1 MADSTHGRLWG
12 QISWLRRSFLQQEG
26 LPFSQVLSAEMVS
39 AALAEFQLAL
49 IEPVYSA
56 LVTTWVFLSQV
67 LSADQSCR
75 AAVARLLTHRLASGE
90 PPCSAQTGGYCLA
103 RSRLPEGFLAR
114 LVRQTGRTL
123 HEQTNSAWRWMDRQ
137 VALFDGS
144 TVSMPDT
151 PANQA
156 AYPQPRSQQPGVG
169 FPLARIGVLFSWAAG
184 SVLDFALCPFAG
196 KGHSE
201 LALLRNVWNS
211 LSAGTVLLTDRYL
224 CSYFEIALLRQRGVD
239 VVSRLHQQRRVA
251 WRKGGDQ
258 QEIWRKPRRP
268 DWMDQE
274 TYDALPDQMMIRVVR
289 FTARQQGFRTRRVE
303 LATTLLD
310 AVEITP
316 HDLAELYRGRW
327 HAELNLRSLKSVMQ
341 MDILRGRTPDIVHKE
356 LWVHLLAYNLIRS
369 VMARAA
375 AVGEVSPRTLSF
387 KGTLQT
393 LSAFQPL
400 CSSAADATFDAW
412 VEHLL
417 QAILS
422 HHLPDRPGRYEP
434 RARKRRPKP
443 YPLLQVPRTQA
454 RARRM
459 YQGR

>member
-1 MADSTHGRLWG
+1 MSDSTHGRLWR
-12 QISWLRRSFLQQEG
+12 QISWLRCSFLQQEG
-26 LPFSQVLSAEMVS
+26 LPFSQVLSAEQLS
-39 AALAEFQLAL
+39 AALTEFQLSL
-49 IEPVYSA
+49 VEPVYNA

-67 LSADQSCR
+67 LSSDQSCR
-75 AAVARLLTHRLASGE
+75 AAVARLLTHRLACGE

-114 LVRQTGRTL
+114 LARQTGQAL
-123 HEQTNSAWRWMDRQ
+123 HEQAASVWRWKNRR

-156 AYPQPRSQQPGVG
+156 VWPQPRSQQPGVG

-184 SVLDFALCPFAG
+184 SVLDFAICPFAG

-201 LALLRNVWNS
+201 LGLLRSVWNT
-211 LSAGTVLLTDRYL
+211 LSAGSVLLTDRYL

-251 WRKGGDQ
+251 WRKGRDQ
-258 QEIWRKPRRP
+258 QEVWRKPRRP

-274 TYDALPDQMMIRVVR
+274 TYDSLPEQMAIRVVS
-289 FTARQQGFRTRRVE
+289 FTVCPRGFRTRRVE

-310 AVEITP
+310 PVEITKD
-316 HDLAELYRGRW
+316 DLAELYRGRW

-341 MDILRGRTPDIVHKE
+341 MDILRGRTPDIVRKE
-356 LWVHLLAYNLIRS
+356 LWTHLLAYNLIRS
-369 VMARAA
+369 VMAGAA
-375 AVGEVSPRTLSF
+375 TTGEVSPQTLSF
-387 KGTLQT
+387 KGALQV
-393 LSAFQPL
+393 LIAFQPF
-400 CSSAADATFDAW
+400 CSTADEPALARRI
-412 VEHLL
+412 EQLQ

-422 HHLPDRPGRYEP
+422 HRLPDRPGRYEP

-454 RARRM
+454 RERRM
-459 YQGR
+459 YQGK